1 MTVEELLKSNHCARV
16 MSVMFIWDSTPVSS
30 YQRFSEKEPFLR
42 CGIDQKQK
50 MSPNLLNAEIF
61 SFSLERNGRVLCIEL

>member
-30 YQRFSEKEPFLR
+30 YQRFAEKEPFLR
-42 CGIDQKQK
+42 CGIDHKQK

-61 SFSLERNGRVLCIEL
+61 SFSLERNGRVLSIEL

>member
-42 CGIDQKQK
+42 CGIDHKQK
-50 MSPNLLNAEIF
+50 MSPNLLMLKF
-61 SFSLERNGRVLCIEL
+61 SALVLKETVVF